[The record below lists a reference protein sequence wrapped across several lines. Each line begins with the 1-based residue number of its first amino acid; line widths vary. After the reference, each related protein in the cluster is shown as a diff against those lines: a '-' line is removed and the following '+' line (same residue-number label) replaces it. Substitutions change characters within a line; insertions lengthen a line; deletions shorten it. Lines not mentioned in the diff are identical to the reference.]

1 MQELSFPERF
11 SSNRCSFSS
20 WERPWKSLLAFV
32 HLSCGWLHP
41 RWGSAEQC
49 WPSMPGRLCNPST
62 WPCTC
67 SQKHPWM
74 NQGMAISLLFFFFFL
89 FLLPLNHMTVW
100 VGRDLYH
107 LDPSP
112 PPAIGQGHLP
122 LEQVPPSPIPMPAY
136 EKARGHR
143 KFGTFIYATDFSQK
157 ERKPK
162 IIIIK
167 KKN

>member
-1 MQELSFPERF
+1 
-11 SSNRCSFSS
+11 
-20 WERPWKSLLAFV
+20 
-32 HLSCGWLHP
+32 
-41 RWGSAEQC
+41 
-49 WPSMPGRLCNPST
+49 
-62 WPCTC
+62 
-67 SQKHPWM
+67 
-74 NQGMAISLLFFFFFL
+74 
-89 FLLPLNHMTVW
+89 MTVW
-100 VGRDLYH
+100 VGRDLY
-107 LDPSP
+107 PPP

-167 KKN
+167 KKKRKLKPPNQRNSQQQLDVCGTTHIRHVPPLPPPPPRVIHVPSMRTFIKGKNKSTTRTCNTNKHYPS

>member
-1 MQELSFPERF
+1 
-11 SSNRCSFSS
+11 
-20 WERPWKSLLAFV
+20 
-32 HLSCGWLHP
+32 
-41 RWGSAEQC
+41 
-49 WPSMPGRLCNPST
+49 
-62 WPCTC
+62 
-67 SQKHPWM
+67 
-74 NQGMAISLLFFFFFL
+74 
-89 FLLPLNHMTVW
+89 MTVW

-107 LDPSP
+107 LDPPP

-122 LEQVPPSPIPMPAY
+122 LDQVPPSPIPMPAY

-167 KKN
+167 KKKTKTPKPKKQSTTAGCVWYNPHQTRPSSAPPPPRVIHVPSMRTFIKGKNKSTTRTCNTNKHYPS